1 MIIDFRNNESLDS
14 AINKPEINTKLTI
27 GFQEKYYTQIHP
39 FISRIGGRAVIQDL
53 TPHAVRTKYFVY
65 PVWDDRS
72 KEENR
77 FKLKYVD
84 SIFLRSVEVYRVYA
98 RQ

>member
-1 MIIDFRNNESLDS
+1 MDFNPTDSMDSL
-14 AINKPEINTKLTI
+14 INSPEIGEGLTV

-39 FISRIGGRAVIQDL
+39 FINVIGGRAVIQDL

-65 PVWDDRS
+65 PVWDDKS